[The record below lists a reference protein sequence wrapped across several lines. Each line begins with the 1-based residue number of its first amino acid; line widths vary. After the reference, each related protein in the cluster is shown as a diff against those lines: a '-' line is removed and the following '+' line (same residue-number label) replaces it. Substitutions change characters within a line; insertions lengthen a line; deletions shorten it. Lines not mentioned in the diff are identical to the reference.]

1 MSINEIKYTTNT
13 ARAILGASALFKNPH
28 TVIWEY
34 VTNEIQYR
42 EKGTKPEVHVVLEN
56 DKIIIKGNGEGMNV
70 DGLKNFFTLHGEN
83 QERKKGKPGRG
94 KHGTGK
100 AAAFAIANTFLIS
113 TIKNKKLFEIKLSKK
128 ELKKFEKSGKNI
140 PLSSFFI
147 TEGKRVNESN
157 GTTIEISELNQKINR
172 KEIIE
177 YIEKQIAYFKGAEV
191 WVDKHQCQY
200 EEPPSKEKFVFNT
213 SKTHPELGNIDLIIK
228 VAGEPLEK
236 NEFGIK
242 ILSNS
247 TLQEIT
253 LCGSEGKEM
262 HDYIFGEINCPELD
276 KDDQEIAATTIARDM
291 SLNQNNR
298 IVKSLYSF
306 IGVHIEDVRKKLVKE
321 NEQRKQSEEAQKL
334 EKEAKKISEKL
345 NQHFEKFKNKI
356 KIRQSRYAD
365 GRNGIA
371 AASNSGENNSNGSL
385 SVGEEIEALLNN
397 DLHIL
402 KSLKSD
408 KDSDKD
414 NKGKSNPKNL
424 EEKKEEE
431 KKAKKVNGGGKNKSS
446 GGTEFK
452 VRYQNNLPENPR
464 AKFMADENTVYINLD
479 HPYISD
485 LKKGEASKDIT
496 KNLFFTKISHEI
508 AYTEYAMGLVNLLHS
523 KQYYGEDT
531 ADYLREVRDIINTLS
546 TPSREG

>member
-42 EKGTKPEVHVVLEN
+42 EKGIKPEIHVIIEK
-56 DKIIIKGNGEGMNV
+56 DKIIIKGNGEGMDV
-70 DGLKNFFTLHGEN
+70 EGLKNFFTLHGEN

-94 KHGTGK
+94 KYGTGK
-100 AAAFAIANTFLIS
+100 AAAFAIANVFLIS
-113 TIKNKKLFEIKLSKK
+113 TVKNKKLFEVRLSKN
-128 ELKKFEKSGKNI
+128 ELKKFEKSGQDI
-140 PLSSFFI
+140 PLNNFI
-147 TEGKRVNESN
+147 ITKGKKVNEPN
-157 GTTIEISELNQKINR
+157 GTLIEISELNQKVNK
-172 KEIIE
+172 KEVIE

-200 EEPPSKEKFVFNT
+200 TEPYSKETMIFNT
-213 SKTHPELGNIDLIIK
+213 SKTHPELGNIDLVVKI
-228 VAGEPLEK
+228 AGEPLEK

-253 LCGSEGKEM
+253 LCGSEGKDM
-262 HDYIFGEINCPELD
+262 SDHIFGEINCPELD

-306 IGVHIEDVRKKLVKE
+306 IGFHIEEVRKRLVKE
-321 NEQRKQSEEAQKL
+321 NEERKKSEEAQKL
-334 EKEAKKISEKL
+334 EKEAKKISDKL
-345 NQHFEKFKNKI
+345 NQHFQKFKDKI

-365 GRNGIA
+365 GKNGIA
-371 AASNSGENNSNGSL
+371 AASNSGKKDDNGSL
-385 SVGEEIEALLNN
+385 SVGDEIEALLNN

-402 KSLKSD
+402 KSLKSNKEND
-408 KDSDKD
+408 NDND
-414 NKGKSNPKNL
+414 NKNKKINL
-424 EEKKEEE
+424 EEKNNEN
-431 KKAKKVNGGGKNKSS
+431 KKAKKVNGGGKNQSS
-446 GGTEFK
+446 GGTEFR
-452 VRYQNNLPENPR
+452 VEYANNLPENPR
-464 AKFMADENTVYINLD
+464 AKFKADENTVYINLD

-485 LKKGEASKDIT
+485 LKIGDASKDVT
-496 KNLFFTKISHEI
+496 KNLFFRKISHEI

-531 ADYLREVRDIINTLS
+531 ADYLREVRDIINSLS
-546 TPSREG
+546 TPSSDD

>member
-1 MSINEIKYTTNT
+1 MSTNNLDFKTNT
-13 ARAILGASALFKNPH
+13 ARAIFASAALFKNPH

-42 EKGTKPEVHVVLEN
+42 EKGTKPEIHVLIEK
-56 DKIIIKGNGEGMNV
+56 DQIIIKGNGGGM
-70 DGLKNFFTLHGEN
+70 DLEGLKNFFTLHGEN
-83 QERKKGKPGRG
+83 QDRKKGKPGRG

-100 AAAFAIANTFLIS
+100 AAVYAIANMFEIS
-113 TIKNKKLFEIKLSKK
+113 TIRNNKLYEIKLPKK
-128 ELKKFEKSGKNI
+128 ELKKFEKTGQDI
-140 PLSSFFI
+140 PLNDFVI
-147 TEGKRVNESN
+147 TKGKKVNEPN
-157 GTTIEISELNQKINR
+157 GTTIKISELNQKVNR
-172 KEIIE
+172 KEVID
-177 YIEKQIAYFKGAEV
+177 YIEKQISYFKGAEV

-200 EEPPSKEKFVFNT
+200 TEPYSKEVLKFNT

-262 HDYIFGEINCPELD
+262 SDYIFGEINCPELD
-276 KDDQEIAATTIARDM
+276 SDNQEIAATTIARDM
-291 SLNQNNR
+291 TLNQNNK

-306 IGVHIEDVRKKLVKE
+306 IGLHVEDVRKRLVKE
-321 NEQRKQSEEAQKL
+321 NEEKKQSEEAKKL
-334 EKEAKKISEKL
+334 EKEAKKISDKL
-345 NQHFEKFKNKI
+345 NQHFQKFKDKI

-365 GRNGIA
+365 GVNGIA
-371 AASNSGENNSNGSL
+371 AASNSGKNDNKGSL
-385 SVGEEIEALLNN
+385 TIGDEIEALLNN
-397 DLHIL
+397 DLNIL
-402 KSLKSD
+402 RSQNSRKNTND
-408 KDSDKD
+408 KKE
-414 NKGKSNPKNL
+414 NNPKDL
-424 EEKKEEE
+424 EEKRNES
-431 KKAKKVNGGGKNKSS
+431 KKGKKVNGEGKNKSS

-452 VRYQNNLPENPR
+452 VKYQNNLPENPR
-464 AKFMADENTVYINLD
+464 AKFQADKNTVFINLD
-479 HPYISD
+479 HPYIAD
-485 LKKGEASKDIT
+485 LKKGDASKDVT

-531 ADYLREVRDIINTLS
+531 ADYLREVRDIINSLS
-546 TPSREG
+546 TPT

>member
-1 MSINEIKYTTNT
+1 MSISEIKATSNT
-13 ARAILGASALFKNPH
+13 ARAYFAAANLFKHPH

-42 EKGTKPEVHVVLEN
+42 EKGTKPEVHVAIEE
-56 DKIIIKGNGEGMNV
+56 DKIIIKGNGEGMDV
-70 DGLKNFFTLHGEN
+70 VGLKNFFTLHGEN
-83 QERKKGKPGRG
+83 QHRKEGKPGRG

-100 AAAFAIANTFLIS
+100 SAAFAIAEELLIS
-113 TIKNKKLFEIKLSKK
+113 TVKDKKLIEIKLSKK
-128 ELKKFEKSGKNI
+128 ELKKFEKSGKDI
-140 PLSSFFI
+140 PLNDFFI
-147 TEGKRVNESN
+147 TKGKKVNDSN
-157 GTTIEISELNQKINR
+157 GTTIEISKLNQKINR
-172 KEIIE
+172 KEVIE

-200 EEPPSKEKFVFNT
+200 TEPFSKQTSIFN
-213 SKTHPELGNIDLIIK
+213 SLKTHPELGNIDLTIK

-262 HDYIFGEINCPELD
+262 SDYIFGEINCPKLD
-276 KDDQEIAATTIARDM
+276 NDDQEIAATDMSRNM
-291 SLNQNNR
+291 SLNQNNKL
-298 IVKSLYSF
+298 VKSLFSF
-306 IGVHIEDVRKKLVKE
+306 IGMHVEDIRKKLVKE
-321 NEQRKQSEEAQKL
+321 NEERKQSEEAQKL
-334 EKEAKKISEKL
+334 EKEAKKISDKL

-365 GRNGIA
+365 GKSGIA
-371 AASNSGENNSNGSL
+371 AASNSGANNADGSL
-385 SVGEEIEALLNN
+385 SIGDEIEALLNN
-397 DLHIL
+397 DLNIL
-402 KSLKSD
+402 KSLKSNKEND
-408 KDSDKD
+408 RD
-414 NKGKSNPKNL
+414 NKNKNNPKNL
-424 EEKKEEE
+424 EEKKEEQ
-431 KKAKKVNGGGKNKSS
+431 KKGKKVNGGGKNKSS

-452 VRYQNNLPENPR
+452 VKYQNNLAENPR
-464 AKFMADENTVYINLD
+464 AKFKADENTVYINLD

-485 LKKGEASKDIT
+485 LKKGDASKDIT

-546 TPSREG
+546 TPS